1 LRYLCGT
8 FSIYFLI
15 LEAREMRRKGFCDY
29 VTDVQNV
36 LVDTLPFV
44 MILSIMLIPMSKDV
58 TDSLYIPQ
66 ALAFFLLNLKL
77 LYFAGF
83 FREMALFSKLIADIM

>member
-1 LRYLCGT
+1 
-8 FSIYFLI
+8 
-15 LEAREMRRKGFCDY
+15 
-29 VTDVQNV
+29 
-36 LVDTLPFV
+36 
-44 MILSIMLIPMSKDV
+44 MSKDV